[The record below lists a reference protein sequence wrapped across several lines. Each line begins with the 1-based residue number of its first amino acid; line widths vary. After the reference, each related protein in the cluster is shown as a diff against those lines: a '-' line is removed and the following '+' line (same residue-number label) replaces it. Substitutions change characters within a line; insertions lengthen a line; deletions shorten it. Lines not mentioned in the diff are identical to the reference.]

1 MNENRTLTRLQRLK
15 GAIDSR
21 IAEEQARQRAL
32 QRSPPRLNSGAN
44 RPSLRAGS
52 PNKRGARRKDD
63 DSSLKG
69 PDPSEFEPELVIGN
83 EDVPSRSGTP
93 RPVQRK
99 DGATMANDAPREEH
113 STSNSEEGDRTSVA
127 DSSSVS
133 LELPTDVRVKLAKLE
148 KLESKYSG
156 LFRERY
162 AVDSS

>member
-1 MNENRTLTRLQRLK
+1 MLQVSRCRANEGPMLTRLQRLK

-32 QRSPPRLNSGAN
+32 QQSPSRSNAGTS

-52 PNKRGARRKDD
+52 PNKRAVRRKDD

-83 EDVPSRSGTP
+83 EDVPNRSRTP

-99 DGATMANDAPREEH
+99 EAVTVANEIPGEEP
-113 STSNSEEGDRTSVA
+113 SASNSEESDRTSAA
-127 DSSSVS
+127 DSSLASQ
-133 LELPTDVRVKLAKLE
+133 ELSTDVRVKLRKLE
-148 KLESKYSG
+148 KLESKYFG
-156 LFRERY
+156 LFR
-162 AVDSS
+162 